1 MQFRGGMS
9 ELLRQAERYR
19 RKIDDRK
26 AELKDQEVSGKAAG
40 ENVRVTATCEGKVR
54 RIDVE
59 PAFLEA
65 EGLEMVLDTIV
76 VAVNAALEQADSTVE
91 AEITKI
97 TGGMKIPGL

>member
-1 MQFRGGMS
+1 MS

-19 RKIDDRK
+19 RKIDERK
-26 AELKDQEVSGKAAG
+26 AELKDQEVQGSAAG
-40 ENVRVTATCEGKVR
+40 DKVRVVATCEGKVR

-65 EGLEMVLDTIV
+65 EGIEMVLDTIV
-76 VAVNAALEQADSTVE
+76 VAVNAALDQADATVE
-91 AEITKI
+91 TEITKI